1 MCDDPA
7 HHHDGD
13 SAREAVARVAPRPVE
28 GEAWNPVALE
38 PIDSIENM
46 RRLDL
51 DPGSIEAVVC
61 SHGHFDHTAGFVG
74 LADVRGKG
82 LVVLTGCGH
91 AGVVNIT
98 RYAQRLASR
107 SPRERCRAEIAVRG

>member
-1 MCDDPA
+1 M
-7 HHHDGD
+7 
-13 SAREAVARVAPRPVE
+13 V
-28 GEAWNPVALE
+28 
-38 PIDSIENM
+38 ENM

-74 LADVRGKG
+74 LANTLGKG